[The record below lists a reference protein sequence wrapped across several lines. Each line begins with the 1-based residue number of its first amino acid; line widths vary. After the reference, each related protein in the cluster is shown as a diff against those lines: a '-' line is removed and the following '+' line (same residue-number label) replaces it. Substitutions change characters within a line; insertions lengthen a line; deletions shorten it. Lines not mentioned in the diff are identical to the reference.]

1 MAAGGYYSDGSIERV
16 RSATDIVSIIG
27 RYVNLKRSGRSI
39 KGLCPFH
46 KEKTPSFF
54 VSPERQMYHCF
65 GCGAGGDVFSF
76 LMNYLSFSFTE
87 AVEELAAEAG
97 VALEKTGRDTTRTDV
112 FRDIMAESHRFYV
125 KKLKGSGA
133 DADRARRY
141 LADRALSPATVEK
154 LGIGW
159 APGGSVLSGHLRGK
173 GYSESQLVEAGVVLR
188 STRGSGTYDRF
199 RERIIF
205 PISDRRGRV
214 ISFGGRLLG
223 GSGSGNAPKYLNGP
237 DSPIY
242 SKGDYLY
249 GYREAA
255 AASRDLD
262 MVILVEGYFDHA
274 RFVEKGFQCAVA
286 TCGTALTPAQA
297 RQIGGL
303 ASSVFICYDGD
314 SSGQRASVR
323 AAEVILQQGFLP
335 RIMAVPDQ
343 LDPDDFLRDR
353 PEESVLE
360 LAGSAADPIRY
371 ALGLLNGWSSV
382 EGTQKRVRVV
392 RRLAA
397 VASCA
402 TEPVVRETLLRIISE
417 ETGYSMKT
425 LELELGDEKSGKR
438 EVYRQKTDRAE
449 LSRWDTRILAGVLLS
464 PDGLSDP
471 LIGYL
476 RADDLRSRSAG
487 VILEEMKRQAGT
499 GLSQFQLSRLDE
511 PERAICAMLFSV
523 HPERT
528 APDDPERLRRAV
540 EKVRL
545 QRERKRLRALELS
558 GDTED
563 PEELRKRIEEITE
576 KLKHM

>member
-1 MAAGGYYSDGSIERV
+1 MAAGGYYSDGSIEKV
-16 RSATDIVSIIG
+16 RSATDIVSVIG
-27 RYVNLKRSGRSI
+27 RYVNLKRAGRSI

-97 VALEKTGRDTTRTDV
+97 VTLDKTGRDTTRTDV

-125 KKLKGSGA
+125 KKLNGRGA
-133 DADRARRY
+133 HSARRY
-141 LADRALSPATVEK
+141 LAGRALSPATVEK

-159 APGGSVLSGHLRGK
+159 APGGSVLSEHLRGK
-173 GYSESQLVEAGVVLR
+173 GYSESQLVEAGVALR
-188 STRGSGTYDRF
+188 SNRGSGTYDRF
-199 RERIIF
+199 RDRIVF

-214 ISFGGRLLG
+214 ISFGGRLLE

-255 AASRDLD
+255 ASSRDLD

-274 RFVEKGFQCAVA
+274 RFVEKGFHCAVA
-286 TCGTALTPAQA
+286 TCGTALTPPQA

-303 ASSVFICYDGD
+303 ATSVFICYDGD

-323 AAEVILQQGFLP
+323 AAEVLLGQGFLP

-343 LDPDDFLRDR
+343 MDPDDYLRDR

-360 LAGSAADPIRY
+360 LAGRAADPIRY

-417 ETGYSMKT
+417 ATGYSMKT
-425 LELELGDEKSGKR
+425 LEQELRDEKKGKR
-438 EVYRQKTDRAE
+438 AESRQKTDRAE

-464 PDGLSDP
+464 PEGLSDP
-471 LIGYL
+471 LVEYL
-476 RADDLRSRSAG
+476 RAEDLRSRSAG
-487 VILEEMKRQAGT
+487 VILEEMKRQAGN
-499 GLSQFQLSRLDE
+499 GISQFQLSRLE
-511 PERAICAMLFSV
+511 EAERAICAMIFSV

-545 QRERKRLRALELS
+545 QRERKRLRAMELS
-558 GDTED
+558 GDAENA
-563 PEELRKRIEEITE
+563 EELRKQLEEITN
-576 KLKHM
+576 KLKNM